1 MGVNTVPRFVEQ
13 PQLWKTQVSVANAN
27 ISGNTGTLV
36 TLLTGAVPHGSKV
49 DYFSFQAQNET
60 EAGRLR
66 IYLFTAGATAHLW
79 KEFTVSAASASA
91 IDRTMW
97 SSNFTPVAPLI
108 VPSGW
113 TVRISIYS
121 ANVVNIFGIG
131 GDF

>member
-27 ISGNTGTLV
+27 ISGDTGTLE

-49 DYFSFQAQNET
+49 DFFRFQAQNAT
-60 EAGRLR
+60 ESGRLR
-66 IYLFTAGATAHLW
+66 IYLFTGGATAHLW
-79 KEFTVSAASASA
+79 REISVGAASASA
-91 IDRTMW
+91 INKTMW
-97 SSNFTPVAPLI
+97 SGSLTPVAPLI

-113 TVRISIYS
+113 TVRVAVYS
-121 ANVVNIFGIG
+121 ANVINIFGIG